1 MNFIRLRRFVFIRPV
16 GGYNIKR
23 HLKAIWVF
31 FAMSVATTVYTN
43 LDTVMLGFIKTDA
56 DVGYYNTAVKV
67 KNILCSLVTS
77 LGTVA
82 EAMAVTSNFFMYRL
96 KLYAA
101 LSPWRPM

>member
-1 MNFIRLRRFVFIRPV
+1 MVV
-16 GGYNIKR
+16 GG
-23 HLKAIWVF
+23 
-31 FAMSVATTVYTN
+31 
-43 LDTVMLGFIKTDA
+43 
-56 DVGYYNTAVKV
+56 VKV
-67 KNILCSLVTS
+67 IDAFNSALGSGVMVMFVTS